1 MVKINM
7 KADKNFVK
15 PGDTVNIS
23 GNIDNTQGKID
34 VNNLKIYFLQKKW
47 GVSSTKLTINNVI
60 GKHILYTLTN
70 SVQVGKNDQFSCS
83 VTIPKGFLYS
93 TTIGATLSKYFAL
106 SIEGDMKECCGPI
119 TIAKCQVSILFH
131 TDTPKI

>member
-70 SVQVGKNDQFSCS
+70 SV
-83 VTIPKGFLYS
+83 
-93 TTIGATLSKYFAL
+93 
-106 SIEGDMKECCGPI
+106 
-119 TIAKCQVSILFH
+119 
-131 TDTPKI
+131 